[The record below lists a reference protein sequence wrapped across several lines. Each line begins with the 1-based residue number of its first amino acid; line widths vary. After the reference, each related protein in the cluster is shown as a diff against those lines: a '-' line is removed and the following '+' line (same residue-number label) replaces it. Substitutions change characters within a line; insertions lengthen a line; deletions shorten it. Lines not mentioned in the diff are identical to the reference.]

1 MGSLLRTEQT
11 SSASERFPSSDSLR
25 LRPIRH
31 PSPQTPPIF
40 FIYNFSKR
48 RKSDVRRKK
57 RKKRTKTISE
67 NTQETFKTLKRKPK
81 CLHKTPL
88 GSQKTSKKT
97 PKRSQLFPKC
107 RTTRRESEEDKRRSC
122 SEQQEENQKKTL
134 SLLGARSSTLKRPA
148 RRSASRHLPAFN
160 RARLDTLPPRP
171 PYLFIYFFF

>member
-1 MGSLLRTEQT
+1 MRSLLRTEQT
-11 SSASERFPSSDSLR
+11 SSASKRFPSSTSL
-25 LRPIRH
+25 LSRPIGH

-57 RKKRTKTISE
+57 RKKRTKTIPE

-88 GSQKTSKKT
+88 GSQKASKIT

-107 RTTRRESEEDKRRSC
+107 RTTRRESEEDKRPS
-122 SEQQEENQKKTL
+122 SSNADQQEENRKKTSEGRVQVQINKKTL
-134 SLLGARSSTLKRPA
+134 SLLGPLSSTQKKTS
-148 RRSASRHLPAFN
+148 SASKRFPSSAGL
-160 RARLDTLPPRP
+160 R
-171 PYLFIYFFF
+171 